1 MDASPPNVCAS
12 FGCRQSPVDAL
23 ACFLDADEDLSLL
36 VLAGTPLRRRPFPPK
51 PADAVPM
58 QQCALVSRSVCDA
71 SGEPLRVEVLVEDV
85 WVQLTDALE
94 LDVLEQCAQG
104 EATVSELSA
113 AFAAETGGEV
123 AEGDLIERL
132 RHLYSM
138 RLISFA

>member
-1 MDASPPNVCAS
+1 
-12 FGCRQSPVDAL
+12 
-23 ACFLDADEDLSLL
+23 
-36 VLAGTPLRRRPFPPK
+36 
-51 PADAVPM
+51 M